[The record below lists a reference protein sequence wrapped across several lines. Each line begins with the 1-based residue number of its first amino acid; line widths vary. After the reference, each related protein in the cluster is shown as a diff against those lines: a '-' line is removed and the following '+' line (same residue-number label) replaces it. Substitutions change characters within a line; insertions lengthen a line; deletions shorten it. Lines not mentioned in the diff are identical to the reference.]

1 MIPKKYSHGIYQN
14 LGSEGS
20 LDLSK
25 DVLYTLPPQEAASQ
39 CDIKLQKKS
48 VACLGCLTA
57 QDCIKSLYTSKQHHG
72 STSQIFVFYR
82 KVTPTFK
89 VLHHLCKLSNG

>member
-39 CDIKLQKKS
+39 WDIKLKKNLLL
-48 VACLGCLTA
+48 AWDA
-57 QDCIKSLYTSKQHHG
+57 
-72 STSQIFVFYR
+72 
-82 KVTPTFK
+82 
-89 VLHHLCKLSNG
+89 